1 MYVYSL
7 IRTIYL
13 LVYWKMV
20 AAVPLIVVD
29 ETHFVLLFEQEK
41 ALVVMFD
48 NLKHSKLTV
57 AIQSY

>member
-1 MYVYSL
+1 M
-7 IRTIYL
+7 
-13 LVYWKMV
+13 
-20 AAVPLIVVD
+20 PLIVVD